1 MNVAVRESQPSGV
14 TAAETPVTWHVDEV
28 PWVPLTGLFINKSGY
43 KTITETTYTGNVY
56 SIELTSVGPGGF
68 SPTHVEP
75 HAHLFY
81 VLSGQGEVTV
91 GDEVKAVTA
100 GSVSPISAGVPHSFR
115 NLGDSALEMLVVYH
129 PPRVRN
135 KPEAT
140 QLRATVHVIRYE
152 AQRVVSVEL
161 RPQPGSKFPDFDAG
175 SHIDVYLPNG
185 MVRSYSLCNSTDD
198 KNLYVIGVLN
208 VEAGR
213 GGSRYIHEQ
222 LRVGAKIEISKP
234 RNNFPLHEGAVHT
247 VLIAGGVG
255 ITPILS
261 MARRLR
267 ALGQSVELLYCARS
281 RVEAAFVQDIEALG
295 IAVKWHFNDEHGER
309 VDLVQFL
316 ATRRRD
322 AHFYACGPTQM
333 LDDFER
339 HCGELGLAHAHV
351 ERFAAR
357 YAPAETTKP
366 YRVELGR
373 SGRMLDVTPG
383 KTLLQTLLDAGI
395 DVPHGCKQG
404 VCGACKTRVLSGEPD
419 HRDTVLNASER
430 EGNAVMTVCV
440 SGCKGELL
448 ALDL

>member
-1 MNVAVRESQPSGV
+1 
-14 TAAETPVTWHVDEV
+14 
-28 PWVPLTGLFINKSGY
+28 
-43 KTITETTYTGNVY
+43 
-56 SIELTSVGPGGF
+56 
-68 SPTHVEP
+68 
-75 HAHLFY
+75 
-81 VLSGQGEVTV
+81 
-91 GDEVKAVTA
+91 
-100 GSVSPISAGVPHSFR
+100 
-115 NLGDSALEMLVVYH
+115 MLVVYH